1 MLVLPVEGS
10 LQFIYYQLP
19 CLVFVFIAALIA
31 VCSDVGVIAVVTYGL
46 YGAYTSTWDMDVHV
60 LESGAFDSFY
70 ESLAFLVNGIIFFYS
85 GVSCVNFVVR

>member
-1 MLVLPVEGS
+1 MFTV
-10 LQFIYYQLP
+10 
-19 CLVFVFIAALIA
+19 ALIA
-31 VCSDVGVIAVVTYGL
+31 LCSDVGVIAVVTYGL